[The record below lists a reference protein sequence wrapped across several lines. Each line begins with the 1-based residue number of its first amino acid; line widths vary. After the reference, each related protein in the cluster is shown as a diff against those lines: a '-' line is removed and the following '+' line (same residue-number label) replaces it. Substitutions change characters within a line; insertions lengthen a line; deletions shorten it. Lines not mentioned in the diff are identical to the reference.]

1 LTETGHGFGFRERLE
16 LWSALLMAAATV
28 ATAYSA
34 YESTRWSGEQ
44 STQFTQAGAAR
55 TESAKAN
62 TAAAAQIT
70 IDASLFT
77 EAAVAYS
84 QGNRQGQEIVEGFF
98 RKEFKPAY
106 EEWIAMKPLKNPDA
120 PATPFSLD
128 SYRLAKQ
135 QESDRLEAKAT
146 AHFDAGR
153 DANQNGDNY
162 VLATI
167 FFAAVLFFAGVG
179 TKFKGQGV
187 RRMMISLATIVF
199 LIGLIAIISLPQ
211 NVGI

>member
-1 LTETGHGFGFRERLE
+1 VSETGHRFNFRERLE

-28 ATAYSA
+28 ATAFSA

-44 STQFTQAGAAR
+44 STQFTQAGASR

-62 TAAAAQIT
+62 TEAAAQIT

-77 EAAVAYS
+77 EVAVAFS
-84 QGNRQGQEIVEGFF
+84 QGNKQGQEIVEGFF
-98 RKEFKPAY
+98 RKEFKPSY
-106 EEWIAMKPLKNPDA
+106 EEWIAMRPLKNPDA

-135 QESDRLEAKAT
+135 KESERLEAEAT

-153 DANQNGDNY
+153 EANQNGDNY

-167 FFAAVLFFAGVG
+167 FFAAVLFFAGVA
-179 TKFKGQGV
+179 TKFTSDRVVAFTLGV
-187 RRMMISLATIVF
+187 GTVVF
-199 LIGLIAIISLPQ
+199 LSGFVRLLTLPFH
-211 NVGI
+211 

>member
-1 LTETGHGFGFRERLE
+1 MTETGHGFGFRERLE

-167 FFAAVLFFAGVG
+167 FFAAVLFFAGVA
-179 TKFKGQGV
+179 TKFTSDRVVAMTLGIGTV
-187 RRMMISLATIVF
+187 VF
-199 LIGLIAIISLPQ
+199 LSGLTRLLTLPFH
-211 NVGI
+211 

>member
-1 LTETGHGFGFRERLE
+1 LTETNQGFGFRERLE

-34 YESTRWSGEQ
+34 YQSTRWSGEQ
-44 STQFTQAGAAR
+44 STQFTQAGATR

-77 EAAVAYS
+77 EVAVAYS
-84 QGNRQGQEIVEGFF
+84 QGNRRGQELVEGFF
-98 RKEFKPAY
+98 RKEFRPSY

-120 PATPFSLD
+120 PATPFSLN
-128 SYRLAKQ
+128 SYKLAKQ
-135 QESDRLEAKAT
+135 EESDRLETEAAS
-146 AHFDAGR
+146 HFEAGR

-167 FFAAVLFFAGVG
+167 FFAAVLFFAGVA
-179 TKFKGQGV
+179 TKFTSDRVVTMTLGIGTV
-187 RRMMISLATIVF
+187 VF
-199 LIGLIAIISLPQ
+199 LSGLTRLVTLPFH
-211 NVGI
+211 

>member
-1 LTETGHGFGFRERLE
+1 MAGDTHHRFGFRERLE

-28 ATAYSA
+28 ATAFSA

-44 STQFTQAGAAR
+44 STEFTQAGASR

-62 TAAAAQIT
+62 TEAAAQIT

-77 EAAVAYS
+77 QVAVAYS
-84 QGNRQGQEIVEGFF
+84 QGNTKGQDLVEGFF

-106 EEWIAMKPLKNPDA
+106 EEWLAMKPLKNPAA

-128 SYRLAKQ
+128 YYRLAKQ
-135 QESDRLEAKAT
+135 QESEKLEAEAT
-146 AHFDAGR
+146 AHFNAGR

-167 FFAAVLFFAGVG
+167 FFAAVLFFAGVA
-179 TKFKGQGV
+179 TKFTSDRV
-187 RRMMISLATIVF
+187 VALTLTIGTVVF
-199 LIGLIAIISLPQ
+199 LSGLVRLITLPFH
-211 NVGI
+211 